1 MKKTLDLLGIDLGAS
16 SGRGIVGSY
25 DGEKLS
31 LREVHRFPNEPQMV
45 AGRFTW
51 DILSK
56 YGKGILKLKPAFQSD
71 QINYEAVYDRER
83 DHLNLWLEAADSK
96 SSIKVYALGGIK
108 GSTVS
113 REDESLAAEMVDGH
127 L

>member
-51 DILSK
+51 DILRLYAESK
-56 YGKGILKLKPAFQSD
+56 NAIRAAAGGELRSIGIDGASITDCWTRTDGSSAIPFITAT
-71 QINYEAVYDRER
+71 
-83 DHLNLWLEAADSK
+83 AAPR
-96 SSIKVYALGGIK
+96 
-108 GSTVS
+108 GS
-113 REDESLAAEMVDGH
+113 
-127 L
+127 